1 MKIERLLLI
10 GIIIIISMGLV
21 TIFFPHFRIKN
32 FKETRVLSYSENY
45 NIDVG
50 LICFGNMLQ
59 CMDVTI
65 EESGNVDTSVL
76 GNYHVTFVVKHGN
89 NEKKLEQDIIVVDDK
104 KPEIKMSD
112 DVVKVCPNGKI
123 LTTIEAN
130 DEYEGDLTDRIKTI
144 VNDNKMVVEISDSAN
159 NKMSIE
165 KDVLVE
171 DDDSPIIVLNGD
183 KDVYVEKNVS
193 YAELY
198 ATATDNCDGDL
209 TDKIVVSGSVDTSK
223 VGNYTITYTVSDQNG
238 NESKVER
245 IVRVYERYKQVYG
258 TGTIYLTFD
267 DGPGP
272 YTEKLLNVLKKYNV
286 KATFFVT
293 DQNLSRGYDN
303 MIKRA
308 YDEGHTIALHTQTH
322 DYSYLYSSV
331 DNYFNDL
338 NAISNKVERITGVKS
353 NIIRFPGG
361 SSNTVSKNYDNGSH
375 IMSKLTKMVTEKGYR
390 YYDWN
395 ISSGDAGNTTD
406 TATVAAN
413 VINSL
418 GTKSTYVVL
427 QHDVKKYSVDA
438 VETIIQY
445 GLSHGFKFDCITN
458 STPLIQHGVNN

>member
-1 MKIERLLLI
+1 MKKERLLLI
-10 GIIIIISMGLV
+10 GVIFVIIIGLV
-21 TIFFPHFRIKN
+21 TIFWPHFRIKDFRN
-32 FKETRVLSYSENY
+32 SRILSYNDEY
-45 NIDVG
+45 NVDIG
-50 LICFGNMLQ
+50 LVCFGNMLQ

-65 EESGNVDTSVL
+65 EESGKVDTSVL
-76 GNYHVTFVVKHGN
+76 GNYHISYIIKHGN
-89 NEKKLEQDIIVVDDK
+89 HEKKLEQDIIVKDDK
-104 KPEIKMSD
+104 KPEVKTSD
-112 DVVKVCPNGKI
+112 DVVKVCPNGKL
-123 LTTIEAN
+123 LTTINAV
-130 DEYEGDLTDRIKTI
+130 DEYDGDLTNKVKTTI
-144 VNDNKMVVEISDSAN
+144 NGNEMFIEVSDSSDN
-159 NKMSIE
+159 RTSIV
-165 KDVLVE
+165 KDVIVE
-171 DDDSPIIVLNGD
+171 DDALPIIVLNGE
-183 KDVYVEKNVS
+183 KDVYVEKNVR
-193 YAELY
+193 YTELY

-223 VGNYTITYTVSDQNG
+223 VGNYIITYAVSDENG
-238 NESKVER
+238 NESKIER
-245 IVRVYERYKQVYG
+245 IVHVYERYKQVYG

-361 SSNTVSKNYDNGSH
+361 SSNTVSKNYDNGIH
-375 IMSKLTKMVTEKGYR
+375 IMSILTKMVTEKGYR

-418 GTKSTYVVL
+418 GTRSTYVVL
-427 QHDVKKYSVDA
+427 QHDVKKYSVEA

-445 GLSHGFKFDCITN
+445 GLSHGFKFDRITN
-458 STPLIQHGVNN
+458 NTPLIQHGVNN